1 MSFPDKHA
9 EEHYILVSIKLHIGN
24 DMDKGHYVC
33 DVLDYITGTLWD
45 CDDDT
50 ITQYTGY
57 PINIYNDLSIY
68 KKQKKGGKV
77 CMDVLDMI
85 VSMLCLKKYIIASS
99 TYFFISGKSVSKEI
113 EYITERIAD
122 FGSFKEEVGMTKI
135 ICNKIQKSTS
145 L

>member
-1 MSFPDKHA
+1 MYFPDKHA
-9 EEHYILVSIKLHIGN
+9 EVLYILVYIKLHIGN
-24 DMDKGHYVC
+24 DIYKCHYVC
-33 DVLDYITGTLWD
+33 DLFDCNKVTWWN

-99 TYFFISGKSVSKEI
+99 TYFFIRGKSVSKEI
-113 EYITERIAD
+113 EYIKERIAD
-122 FGSFKEEVGMTKI
+122 FGSFKEEVGMTEI